1 MLYPA
6 GRPPAPFATCVARI
20 VKRSGLLRSQP
31 VELDMR
37 RIGTSVEVTAEN
49 WNSSLRLYITTTRHL
64 VHCHK
69 VPVISRY
76 SARARGNWLWTSVR

>member
-20 VKRSGLLRSQP
+20 VKRSGLFRSQP

-37 RIGTSVEVTAEN
+37 RIGTSVEARNEGEVVSQHVVVVHGRWRIRASCSDRGGPTA
-49 WNSSLRLYITTTRHL
+49 LRDVDR
-64 VHCHK
+64 
-69 VPVISRY
+69 
-76 SARARGNWLWTSVR
+76 